1 MMLHKG
7 FAIRNFETWSHR
19 HVYYV
24 NFNHTKRPYNI
35 LDMQTLDELDYI
47 LENFIINADY
57 HYGYP
62 PTKGYRGVVFR
73 SSKGSFVVGA
83 NVKDFVSA
91 HDAPDHE
98 IDKILKKGQ
107 DIFNKIEDLN
117 IPTVAVMKGITMG
130 GGLELALACT
140 SRILIEN
147 PVPEDTE
154 HTTHQLTKLAL
165 PEVKLGIVP
174 SWGGTTRLPRII
186 DPVKAM
192 ELICSGRNVGE
203 SEALKIGLVDKIVK
217 SGIHWD
223 NVAHDI
229 INTIDHR
236 GIQSSKYVPP
246 NISRSKLAMAS
257 LYTKFLIGRKQKKMF
272 GNKDKYPSPY
282 KALETFKLCLGVYRN
297 IAQQE
302 ERKAFIPLVK
312 SDQCKE
318 LVERFLNGERG

>member
-7 FAIRNFETWSHR
+7 FTIRNFTTWSHR
-19 HVYYV
+19 NVCYV
-24 NFNHTKRPYNI
+24 NFNHMKRPYNI

-47 LENFIINADY
+47 LDNFVID
-57 HYGYP
+57 
-62 PTKGYRGVVFR
+62 KGLDGVIFR

-91 HDAPDHE
+91 HDAPDYE

-154 HTTHQLTKLAL
+154 YTTHQLTKLAL
-165 PEVKLGIVP
+165 PEVKLGILP

-203 SEALKIGLVDKIVK
+203 SEALEIGLVDEIVK
-217 SGIHWD
+217 DGTHWD
-223 NVAHDI
+223 KVAYNI
-229 INTIDHR
+229 INTIDYR
-236 GIQSSKYVPP
+236 SIQAHKHVPP
-246 NISRSKLAMAS
+246 SVSKFKMMLAGM
-257 LYTKFLIGRKQKKMF
+257 YTKRLIVRKQKKMF
-272 GNKDKYPSPY
+272 GDKNKYPSPY
-282 KALETFKLCLGVYRN
+282 KALETFKKCIGLHRN
-297 IAQQE
+297 MAQKE
-302 ERKAFIPLVK
+302 EREAFIPLVK
-312 SDQCKE
+312 SDQCIE
-318 LVERFLNGERG
+318 LVGRFLNGER

>member
-83 NVKDFVSA
+83 NVKDFVEA
-91 HDAPDHE
+91 HKAPDEH

-140 SRILIEN
+140 SRILLEN

-154 HTTHQLTKLAL
+154 YTAYQLTKLAL
-165 PEVKLGIVP
+165 PEVKLGILP

-203 SEALKIGLVDKIVK
+203 SEALEIGLVDEIVK
-217 SGIHWD
+217 SGTHWEE
-223 NVAHDI
+223 VAYNI
-229 INTIDHR
+229 INTIDYR
-236 GIQSSKYVPP
+236 SIQAYKCVPP
-246 NISRSKLAMAS
+246 DVSKLKIRLAGM
-257 LYTKFLIGRKQKKMF
+257 YTKWLIGRKQKKMF
-272 GNKDKYPSPY
+272 GDKKKYPSPY
-282 KALETFKLCLGVYRN
+282 RALDTFKTCLSLSRHNSQALERTN
-297 IAQQE
+297 
-302 ERKAFIPLVK
+302 FIELVK
-312 SDQCKE
+312 SDQCVE
-318 LVERFLNGERG
+318 LVGRFLSGER

>member
-7 FAIRNFETWSHR
+7 FAIHNFETWSHR
-19 HVYYV
+19 NVYYV
-24 NFNHTKRPYNI
+24 NFNHMKRPYNI
-35 LDMQTLDELDYI
+35 LDMQTLGELDYI
-47 LENFIINADY
+47 LDNFVID
-57 HYGYP
+57 
-62 PTKGYRGVVFR
+62 KGIDGVIFR

-91 HDAPDHE
+91 HDAPDKD

-107 DIFNKIEDLN
+107 DVFNKIEDLN
-117 IPTVAVMKGITMG
+117 IPTVAVMKGVTMG
-130 GGLELALACT
+130 GGLELALSCT

-154 HTTHQLTKLAL
+154 YTTHQLTKLAL
-165 PEVKLGIVP
+165 PEVKLGILP

-192 ELICSGRNVGE
+192 ELICSGRNVDE

-217 SGIHWD
+217 DGENWD
-223 NVAHDI
+223 EVAYNI

-236 GIQSSKYVPP
+236 SIQAYKCVPP
-246 NISRSKLAMAS
+246 DVSKLKIKIAS
-257 LYTKFLIGRKQKKMF
+257 IYTKWLIGRKQKKMF
-272 GNKDKYPSPY
+272 GDKKKYPSPY
-282 KALETFKLCLGVYRN
+282 RALDTFKICLSLARHT
-297 IAQQE
+297 AQAF
-302 ERKAFIPLVK
+302 ERTNFIELVK

-318 LVERFLNGERG
+318 LVGRFLNGER

>member
-1 MMLHKG
+1 M
-7 FAIRNFETWSHR
+7 E
-19 HVYYV
+19 
-24 NFNHTKRPYNI
+24 
-35 LDMQTLDELDYI
+35 TLDELDYI
-47 LENFIINADY
+47 LENLIINANY

-62 PTKGYRGVVFR
+62 ATHGYKGVVFR

-83 NVKDFVSA
+83 NVKDFVEA
-91 HDAPDHE
+91 HKAPDEH

-154 HTTHQLTKLAL
+154 YTTHQLTKLAL
-165 PEVKLGIVP
+165 PEVKLGIIP

-203 SEALKIGLVDKIVK
+203 SEALEIGLVDKIVK
-217 SGIHWD
+217 SGTHWD
-223 NVAHDI
+223 KVAYDI

-246 NISRSKLAMAS
+246 NISRSKLALSSM
-257 LYTKFLIGRKQKKMF
+257 YTKFLIGRKQRKMF
-272 GNKDKYPSPY
+272 GHKDKYPSPY
-282 KALETFKLCLGVYRN
+282 RALETFKFCLGVYRN